1 MTVHQTPGD
10 LRPSQPVRTGGEV
23 ALTFGMRRGKM
34 TFTIGTQSFAL
45 DYEPTEP
52 GEFEFMQAMLTKAI
66 GRASAMSLGDV
77 SVPNE
82 TASGATQQ
90 DHPKG
95 LKTTDPVVLAVIAK
109 FDERSRIGI
118 DKYGT
123 TLARTDLSLIDW
135 LRHALEEQ
143 MDNVLYLTRAINE
156 LEQGR

>member
-10 LRPSQPVRTGGEV
+10 LHPSQPVRTGGEV
-23 ALTFGMRRGKM
+23 ALTFGMRGGKM

-77 SVPNE
+77 SVPTE
-82 TASGATQQ
+82 IASGATKQ

-109 FDERSRIGI
+109 LDARSAAGKI
-118 DKYGT
+118 KYGT
-123 TLARTDLSLIDW
+123 DLSRTDLSGLDW
-135 LRHALEEQ
+135 LRHLQEELLDAANYVQ
-143 MDNVLYLTRAINE
+143 RLIDYA
-156 LEQGR
+156 EQGL